1 MGMQPTV
8 GSSTVARMKAL
19 VNIDEDDLALAAA
32 LLGTS
37 GRRET
42 ISAAL
47 RVVADRQR
55 LVARAVQDSL
65 ALGVGADITDPIVM
79 ARARR

>member
-1 MGMQPTV
+1 
-8 GSSTVARMKAL
+8 MKAL
-19 VNIDEDDLALAAA
+19 VNIDENDLALAAA

-37 GRRET
+37 NRRET

-55 LVARAVQDSL
+55 LVARSHQDCL
-65 ALGVGADITDPIVM
+65 AIGVGADITDPIVM

>member
-1 MGMQPTV
+1 
-8 GSSTVARMKAL
+8 MKAL

-37 GRRET
+37 GRRDT
-42 ISAAL
+42 IAAAL

-55 LVARAVQDSL
+55 LMARAHQDSL
-65 ALGVGADITDPIVM
+65 ALGVGSDITDPIVM